1 MNGNLFLDRL
11 TFLSFLKILFFY
23 KNYNILIIDDLKKSN
38 FFFTKLL
45 GLRKNKIKEINFFL
59 GDLKTKDNK
68 NLFELNRSI
77 SSRLSFEIS
86 NKSFTLLSVFTASLM
101 PIIFLCSESTFT
113 DDGNKS
119 HAVREGTLYKI

>member
-68 NLFELNRSI
+68 NLFDLNRSI
-77 SSRLSFEIS
+77 PQDYLLKYLTISVKSRF
-86 NKSFTLLSVFTASLM
+86 
-101 PIIFLCSESTFT
+101 
-113 DDGNKS
+113 
-119 HAVREGTLYKI
+119 

>member
-68 NLFELNRSI
+68 NFKILKIKENS
-77 SSRLSFEIS
+77 
-86 NKSFTLLSVFTASLM
+86 KLSVFF
-101 PIIFLCSESTFT
+101 IFTPVLEK
-113 DDGNKS
+113 GEK
-119 HAVREGTLYKI
+119 